1 MPHRVCRQAP
11 LHSILKLSSPAL
23 QRRVS
28 HIMCLVLNAAA
39 ACPDFGRRT
48 ARAHYMQPP
57 PQLAFKLPPRL
68 LELASLQPWCHGNK
82 QRVLEQSTI
91 AHILMRC
98 FSMLALR
105 MCRGAARKG
114 EATSEKSSHSTDEA
128 HGQGCGLLRCV
139 IL

>member
-1 MPHRVCRQAP
+1 
-11 LHSILKLSSPAL
+11 
-23 QRRVS
+23 
-28 HIMCLVLNAAA
+28 
-39 ACPDFGRRT
+39 
-48 ARAHYMQPP
+48 
-57 PQLAFKLPPRL
+57 L

-82 QRVLEQSTI
+82 QRVRLLCCCRPLSVLAFRLARATGRHEGHRAMEQSAI

-114 EATSEKSSHSTDEA
+114 EATSEKS
-128 HGQGCGLLRCV
+128 RCV

>member
-11 LHSILKLSSPAL
+11 LHSSLKLSSPAL

-48 ARAHYMQPP
+48 ARAHYLQPP

-68 LELASLQPWCHGNK
+68 IELAPLQRWYHGNK
-82 QRVLEQSTI
+82 QRVRLLCCCRPLSTLAIRLAREVDREGGCRLQWSAVARII
-91 AHILMRC
+91 ARC
-98 FSMLALR
+98 LAVCAMQL
-105 MCRGAARKG
+105 
-114 EATSEKSSHSTDEA
+114 
-128 HGQGCGLLRCV
+128 
-139 IL
+139 